1 MYCIL
6 SELNLFQIGCIPIQN
21 KKFEVYLKS
30 AKCKERLLKA
40 AKEKQQVTY
49 KGKPIWLTVDLS
61 AETLQARREW

>member
-21 KKFEVYLKS
+21 KKFEVYKKS

-49 KGKPIWLTVDLS
+49 KGKPI
-61 AETLQARREW
+61 